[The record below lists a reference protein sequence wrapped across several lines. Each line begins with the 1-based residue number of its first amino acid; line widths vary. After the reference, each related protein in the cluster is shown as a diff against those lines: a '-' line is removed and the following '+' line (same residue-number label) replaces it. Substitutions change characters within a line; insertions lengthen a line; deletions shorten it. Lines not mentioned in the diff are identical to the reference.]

1 MSKLLLFLF
10 AADFNKILRK
20 FFALI
25 FFFLKKI
32 QIFVEITARKTRHN
46 FGIF

>member
-25 FFFLKKI
+25 FFFEKDTNI
-32 QIFVEITARKTRHN
+32 CGNHS
-46 FGIF
+46 